1 MQESATKKSATGR
14 IARNFSTENCFSPG
28 PENRNTSRSPL
39 SLDRTTM
46 NFKVVYGDVYGSFL
60 NAAENRA
67 AVDVL
72 IAHIKS
78 EPDLI
83 RAKDENGNTVLH
95 LASRNGHLQI
105 VEILCQVVFA
115 V

>member
-1 MQESATKKSATGR
+1 
-14 IARNFSTENCFSPG
+14 
-28 PENRNTSRSPL
+28 
-39 SLDRTTM
+39 
-46 NFKVVYGDVYGSFL
+46 
-60 NAAENRA
+60 
-67 AVDVL
+67 VL